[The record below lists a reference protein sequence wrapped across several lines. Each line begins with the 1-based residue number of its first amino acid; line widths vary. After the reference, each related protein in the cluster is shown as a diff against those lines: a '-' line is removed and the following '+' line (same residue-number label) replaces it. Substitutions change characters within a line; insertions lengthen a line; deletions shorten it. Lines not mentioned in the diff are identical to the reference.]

1 MVLKANH
8 RGGRAAGGQFLDAA
22 GRTDRARRHWRR
34 RRPAVHEPVSASSRT
49 GLRVSNPG
57 RLGDPWFQVAR
68 NSNAHLA
75 SNPGG
80 ISPLLTSVF
89 PAAHGAITIE
99 HVRAILACD
108 VPVTPDIAQRIGRWA
123 GNWLALWLSLQARWD
138 SG

>member
-1 MVLKANH
+1 MARILVDWVI
-8 RGGRAAGGQFLDAA
+8 RGFR
-22 GRTDRARRHWRR
+22 WR
-34 RRPAVHEPVSASSRT
+34 EIQT
-49 GLRVSNPG
+49 L
-57 RLGDPWFQVAR
+57 
-68 NSNAHLA
+68 HLA

-89 PAAHGAITIE
+89 PATHGAITIE